1 MASQERKRRTAL
13 FSAKHSTLRP
23 ETVSAL
29 ADLQDLS
36 SVIAEAH
43 GQTIGTILPKRPEG
57 AFTVS
62 EYAAQTG
69 ISVTTSQARMN
80 RLVDRFGY
88 ERLRAYHPSVDG
100 KITPTTFY
108 RKKVL

>member
-1 MASQERKRRTAL
+1 MACKRPKGREVAL
-13 FSAKHSTLRP
+13 SISTLNA
-23 ETVSAL
+23 AL
-29 ADLQDLS
+29 SDLQDLS

-43 GQTIGTILPKRPEG
+43 SQCTGSVLAKRPEG
-57 AFTVS
+57 AFTVT

-69 ISVTTSQARMN
+69 ISITTAQARMN
-80 RLVDRFGY
+80 ALVNRSGY

-100 KITPTTFY
+100 KITPTSFY

>member
-1 MASQERKRRTAL
+1 MKNSTKLAL
-13 FSAKHSTLRP
+13 
-23 ETVSAL
+23 V
-29 ADLQDLS
+29 DLQDLS

-43 GQTIGTILPKRPEG
+43 GQSIGTILPKRPEG
-57 AFTVS
+57 AFTVN

-108 RKKVL
+108 RKKAL